1 MLLQMQKLGDEP
13 FQFSRSS
20 KNIKWP
26 LMQIEWDSAIAFT
39 NAKARVILL
48 DDAYQHRKVKA
59 GFIFYSLLME
69 LYSDDFM
76 LPTGNLRESRS
87 GAKGLILLL

>member
-1 MLLQMQKLGDEP
+1 VAVDDRKNGIQQLLSQTQKPE
-13 FQFSRSS
+13 
-20 KNIKWP
+20 
-26 LMQIEWDSAIAFT
+26 
-39 NAKARVILL
+39 VILL

-59 GFIFYSLLME
+59 GFIFYSLYGE